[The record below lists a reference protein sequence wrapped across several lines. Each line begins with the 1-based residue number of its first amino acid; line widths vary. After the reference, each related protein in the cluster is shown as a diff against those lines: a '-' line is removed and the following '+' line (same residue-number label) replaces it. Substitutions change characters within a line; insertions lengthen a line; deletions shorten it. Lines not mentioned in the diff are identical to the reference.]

1 LIGVF
6 VISKIKNDKYLN
18 LINLIMELF
27 MKDNDINK
35 KDKEEE
41 NKFGL
46 MGLIM
51 RVNGLMMKLMVM
63 D

>member
-1 LIGVF
+1 M
-6 VISKIKNDKYLN
+6 ISKIKNDKYLN

-51 RVNGLMMKLMVM
+51 KANGLMMKLMVM

>member
-1 LIGVF
+1 M
-6 VISKIKNDKYLN
+6 ISKIKNDKYLN

-51 RVNGLMMKLMVM
+51 KVNGLMMKLMVM